1 MADIYAGFEYNVF
14 DGKLESL
21 VSKTIQEKYPDLP
34 EGQKKE
40 VIEKVRSELFKTSG
54 EIRGIPRHPK
64 VGKLSDYDYHFKFSI
79 MSIRV
84 TGQERRIAGKEKIQT
99 EAGLFDCYILEET
112 RSTKVMM
119 MKDVEKIKSWYAY
132 GIGLVKE
139 ITYDKNGKLL
149 STMILNEVNW

>member
-1 MADIYAGFEYNVF
+1 MADVYAGFEYNVF

-40 VIEKVRSELFKTSG
+40 VIEEVRSELFKISG
-54 EIRGIPRHPK
+54 EIRGIPRYPK